1 MGIVYRGTD
10 LRTGAAVAIKQLRLD
25 VVSRAESIERFR
37 REGEALERLN
47 HPNIVRVLELARE
60 RETHYIVMEYIA
72 GGSLENLLE
81 SRASPLPIERVVN
94 IALDLCDALTRV
106 HRLEIIHRDLKP
118 SNVLMADD
126 GTPRLTDF
134 GAAYMVGKERLTA
147 AASIIG
153 TTEYLSPEALGGEDI
168 DARADIW
175 AFGVILFEMLTLR
188 RPFSENNLARTLHN
202 ITFSSPPDLELLRP
216 DCPAAL
222 ADLVY
227 GMLVKDR
234 NQRVPSARQVG
245 AALDDV
251 QNGHESRSDPGRS
264 SRRLAARGEPT
275 PGLSMR
281 HRPVL
286 LPNNLSAA
294 TSTFV
299 GRQRELA
306 ELQQRLHDPAVRLIT
321 LVAPGG
327 MGKTRLALEL
337 GHRMLAGALVAS
349 AEARAVHGIFLVQLV
364 ALASSDLIV
373 SAIAEAVG
381 FQFYPGGDLKG
392 QFLSHVR
399 DKKMLLLLDNFE
411 HLLDGAAF
419 VSELLQAAKDVTVL
433 ATSRERL
440 GLSAETVFP
449 LSGMEIPEAAA
460 SDCASEF
467 SAVRLFMQGARQQRP
482 GFELGTESAAAAVRI
497 CRLVQGMPLGILLS
511 AAWAGTLSLQEIAE
525 EIAKGLDFLAS
536 EMRDLPERQRSM
548 RAVFD
553 HSWNLLNERERDA
566 LSGLSVFRGGFT
578 REAAQA
584 VATTSIRVLAAL
596 LDKSLLRR
604 NASSGR
610 FEAHDLLRQY
620 AEEKLLESP
629 RRHEA
634 VLDRHACYFASYLH
648 AREACLQGPNPGGAL
663 ADIEIEIENVRVA
676 WAHMLA
682 HQQLDS
688 IERVMAPLYLFHT
701 RRASFGEAKASFGTL
716 VESLRAPSS
725 GGATARI
732 LGHALSLQAMSL
744 RQQGRYAHARELLDE
759 ALTILDEQQHPRE
772 RAFALVAC
780 GSTKVKAGS
789 LDEGTALAESGIRLY
804 RSTDDAW
811 GLASSLETLGR
822 LYATGGELA
831 KAEDAYRES
840 TTIQRASGMLPSG
853 LMGLGIAM
861 AQQGNYAQG
870 CRLML
875 EALDTFEKA
884 GDRWNQMRCRM
895 NLANAQRNLGNYTE
909 AEALAQSCLAFS
921 REVGNWDH
929 EAWSHFQLGN
939 ILKEQQR
946 YDEAAEHYVAAHQR
960 SVEAGDAGKIALA
973 KLEFGDLAMIRGD
986 YGKSK
991 QYLNES
997 LSGFESSGQ
1006 TWGTALALDLLGYVA
1021 CHERDWSAARRHYQR
1036 ALRTA
1041 LSLKLYPF
1049 AANVVAGMALWLART
1064 GEAERAVEL
1073 LALTQHHPA
1082 TERHTLTR
1090 RVRPL
1095 IAELKESLQDAL
1107 FAAAVARGTAM
1118 QLEAIAGLGGCR
1130 VP

>member
-1 MGIVYRGTD
+1 MGIVHRGTD

-25 VVSRAESIERFR
+25 IASPAEGLERFR
-37 REGEALERLN
+37 REGEALQRLN

-60 RETHYIVMEYIA
+60 RETDYIVMEYIG
-72 GGSLENLLE
+72 GGSLQNLLE
-81 SRASPLPIERVVN
+81 SRASPLPIEGVLN
-94 IALDLCDALTRV
+94 LALDLCDALTRV

-118 SNVLMADD
+118 SNVLIADD

-134 GAAYMVGKERLTA
+134 GAAYMVGKERVTA
-147 AASIIG
+147 AASIVG
-153 TTEYLSPEALGGEDI
+153 TTEYLSPEALGGEDL

-188 RPFSENNLARTLHN
+188 RPFSEHNLARTLHN
-202 ITFSSPPDLELLRP
+202 ISFSSPPDLELLRP

-222 ADLVY
+222 ADLVH

-245 AALDDV
+245 AALDDI
-251 QNGHESRSDPGRS
+251 QSGHAHRGGLGRGP
-264 SRRLAARGEPT
+264 LGVAARAEP
-275 PGLSMR
+275 PAALAI
-281 HRPVL
+281 RPRREP

-306 ELQQRLHDPAVRLIT
+306 ELQQRLQDPAVRLIT

-349 AEARAVHGIFLVQLV
+349 AGDRAVHGIFLVRLV
-364 ALASSDLIV
+364 ALSSSELIV

-381 FQFYPGGDLKG
+381 FQFYPGADLKG
-392 QFLSHVR
+392 QLLSHLR
-399 DKKMLLLLDNFE
+399 DKQMLLLLDNFE

-419 VSELLQAAKDVTVL
+419 VSELLEAGKDLTVL

-440 GLSAETVFP
+440 GLRAETVFP
-449 LSGMEIPEAAA
+449 LSGMEVPEGPAVEG
-460 SDCASEF
+460 ASEF

-482 GFELGTESAAAAVRI
+482 GFELDSESATAAVRI
-497 CRLVQGMPLGILLS
+497 CRLVQGIPLGILLS
-511 AAWAGTLSLQEIAE
+511 AAWAGTLSFREIAE
-525 EIAKGLDFLAS
+525 EIDKGLDFLAS
-536 EMRDLPERQRSM
+536 EMRDLPDRQRSM

-553 HSWNLLNERERDA
+553 HSWNLLNEHERDA

-578 REAAQA
+578 RAAAQA
-584 VATTSIRVLAAL
+584 VAQTSIRVLAAL
-596 LDKSLLRR
+596 MDKSLLRR

-620 AEEKLLESP
+620 AEQKLLESP
-629 RRHEA
+629 CRHEM
-634 VLDRHACYFASYLH
+634 VHDRHARYFASYVH
-648 AREACLQGPNPGGAL
+648 AREVHLQGPNPGGAL
-663 ADIEIEIENVRVA
+663 ADIEVEIENERVA

-682 HQQLDS
+682 QQQLDS
-688 IERVMAPLYLFHT
+688 IEQVMGPLYLFHT
-701 RRASFGEAKASFGTL
+701 RRASFGEAEASFGAL
-716 VESLRAPSS
+716 VESLRASS
-725 GGATARI
+725 SRPATARI
-732 LGHALSLQAMSL
+732 LGQALSLQAMSL
-744 RQQGRYAHARELLDE
+744 RQQGRYAHARALLDE
-759 ALTILDEQQHPRE
+759 ALAILDEQQHPRQ

-780 GSTKVKAGS
+780 GSTKVKSGS
-789 LDEGTALAESGIRLY
+789 LEEGKALAESGIRLY

-840 TTIQRASGMLPSG
+840 ASLQRGSGMLPSG

-861 AQQGNYAQG
+861 AQQGNYGEG
-870 CRLML
+870 CRLMRD
-875 EALDTFEKA
+875 ALDTFEKA

-895 NLANAQRNLGNYTE
+895 NLANAQRNLGNYPQ
-909 AEALAQSCLAFS
+909 AEALAQSCLAFA

-946 YDEAAEHYVAAHQR
+946 YDEAAPHYVAAHQR
-960 SVEAGDAGKIALA
+960 SIEAGDAGKIALA
-973 KLEFGDLAMIRGD
+973 KLEFGDLAMIHGE

-1021 CHERDWSAARRHYQR
+1021 CHEGDWSAARRHYQR

-1041 LSLKLYPF
+1041 LSFKLYPF

-1090 RVRPL
+1090 RVGPL
-1095 IAELKESLQDAL
+1095 IAELKRSLDDAL

-1118 QLEAIAGLGGCR
+1118 QLEAVAHL
-1130 VP
+1130 